1 MPPVFKTII
10 SVSIWILFI
19 KGLLIA
25 SVTIYTLSRAYLAG
39 ETTPMVGVAACA
51 AGTFAFGMTCVAA
64 LIRKKVD

>member
-10 SVSIWILFI
+10 NISVWILFV

-25 SVTIYTLSRAYLAG
+25 FVTIYTIGKAYMAH

-51 AGTFAFGMTCVAA
+51 AGSFAFILACVAA
-64 LIRKKVD
+64 WLRKKVE